1 VRLWLEKPAR
11 FSSGFTLVEL
21 MVSMTLGLGLMA
33 LMVGTID
40 NVLRAS
46 RVSAEA
52 AETTER
58 GYFLMDA
65 IATWLV
71 DTSAISS
78 AGVSDRSVDNSVDPS
93 IESSIEGSVTRLS
106 TQTVAYRDL
115 CDTPELAVLPPGSAG
130 IALLDP
136 EAWPCI
142 PQRNLD
148 RSSAALLIERRLP
161 CQDNCRGAGF
171 YAFPEHCFARGGG
184 ERSETNGLGGLDSDR
199 AEFVRVEVGDDLLGA
214 SESEEEE
221 LPHHRIA
228 WLDADRDR
236 PSCFSVGTA
245 FKVARSLIYVR
256 DYAWRTGDG
265 TNAIM
270 LLELAQEPE
279 ARWLRASMLAYGI
292 DAWQIACVFECY
304 EVGDGVGALL
314 AAAIDLR
321 FTVHGRSQSFR
332 IHRVLSPQRSVGLNE
347 K

>member
-1 VRLWLEKPAR
+1 MRLGLENPAR

-71 DTSAISS
+71 DTPAISS
-78 AGVSDRSVDNSVDPS
+78 AGVSDKSVDDSVEPS
-93 IESSIEGSVTRLS
+93 IESFIEGSVTRLS

-148 RSSAALLIERRLP
+148 RASAALLIERRLP

-171 YAFPEHCFARGGG
+171 YAFPEHCFAGGGG
-184 ERSETNGLGGLDSDR
+184 ERNETNGLGGLDTDH
-199 AEFVRVEVGDDLLGA
+199 AEFARIEVGDDLLGTR
-214 SESEEEE
+214 ESEEEE
-221 LPHHRIA
+221 LPHYRIA

-265 TNAIM
+265 INAIM
-270 LLELAQEPE
+270 LRELAQEPE

-292 DAWQIACVFECY
+292 AAWQIACLFECY

-321 FTVHGRSQSFR
+321 FTVHGRSQSFG
-332 IHRVLSPQRSVGLNE
+332 IHRVLSPQRSVGFNE